1 MIRNLLWFNGW
12 LIFVFLFVAAFVYFG
27 YDYVLGDTLFN
38 RPDHWLAS
46 LALETTDLDTLRS
59 LFLSHLEIEQKTAST
74 GWSIANTAVW
84 VTVYVCACGAAVTL
98 TNFIVL
104 RRIKQAT
111 EDEL

>member
-12 LIFVFLFVAAFVYFG
+12 LVFVFLFLAGFVFFG
-27 YDYVLGDTLFN
+27 YEYLWGNPLFN
-38 RPDHWLAS
+38 RQDHWLAS
-46 LALETTDLDTLRS
+46 LVLETSDLDTLRS

-111 EDEL
+111 EDER